1 MEQVTKVGNHALY
14 ETDDVVKKY
23 ATVSTRVRFLNNAEH
38 DFVNRYQI
46 TGKRV
51 LVLGSG
57 AGRVPAN
64 LFLLNNDITAVE
76 YSEKLHSYASQQFAE
91 RLHGIRFFH
100 GNAERLDFLEDE
112 SFDVVFFPMN
122 GLDYNVPIE
131 TREAV
136 LKEISSKLRPGGLLA
151 FTSHNTQGYLS
162 YKAPKKRLPLFK
174 RNYIIE
180 EESVV
185 GGGVIFKGKPS
196 FVIRQAERAASV
208 KYLGFTADARNWF
221 ERKASR
227 RLKLAQFIFPY
238 LLYVFRKAEK
248 T

>member
-1 MEQVTKVGNHALY
+1 MEQVAKSGNHALY
-14 ETDDVVKKY
+14 ETDDVVNKY
-23 ATVSTRVRFLNNAEH
+23 ATVSARVRFLNNAEH
-38 DFVNRYQI
+38 DFVSRYQV
-46 TGKRV
+46 TSKRV

-76 YSEKLHSYASQQFAE
+76 YSEKLHTYALKQFGE
-91 RLHGIRFFH
+91 RLHGLQFFH
-100 GNAERLDFLEDE
+100 GNAEHLEFLEDA

-136 LKEISSKLRPGGLLA
+136 LKEISKKLKPDGILA

-162 YKAPKKRLPLFK
+162 YKAPKKRFPLLKKDF
-174 RNYIIE
+174 IIE
-180 EESVV
+180 EENVV

-196 FVIRQAERAASV
+196 FVIRQAERAAGV
-208 KYLGFTADARNWF
+208 KYIGFTADARNWF
-221 ERKASR
+221 ERKAAR
-227 RLKLAQFIFPY
+227 RLKLAQFVFPY
-238 LLYVFRKAEK
+238 LLYVFRKAK
-248 T
+248 AV